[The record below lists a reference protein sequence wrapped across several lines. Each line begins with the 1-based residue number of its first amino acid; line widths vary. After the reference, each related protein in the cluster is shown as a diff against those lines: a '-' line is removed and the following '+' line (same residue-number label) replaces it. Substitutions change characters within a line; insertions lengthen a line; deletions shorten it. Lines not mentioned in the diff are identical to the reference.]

1 MTSQML
7 LFIIILCLLWILGC
21 GFLVRAVSALLTLQF
36 FEFCSTKDKFRGEQ
50 KDNEVQKDHTR
61 ERQELLKKN
70 RKDIEYPAE
79 NDGNYIVT
87 SLHAC
92 MRCMYGIR
100 WCGMAIG
107 MLLLLC
113 VQKVFPLKSKRSN
126 ETRVKANQS
135 QKKKKKEKEME

>member
-1 MTSQML
+1 ML

-87 SLHAC
+87 CMHALHVWHQMVWHGNRHA
-92 MRCMYGIR
+92 
-100 WCGMAIG
+100 AAA
-107 MLLLLC
+107 LC
-113 VQKVFPLKSKRSN
+113 AKSFPIKI
-126 ETRVKANQS
+126 
-135 QKKKKKEKEME
+135 KKIE